1 MAEVQRAEFK
11 PPHESGAFLAGLG
24 FPALQRAWSCR
35 RFKEIEKSLAGSG
48 LGVTPSNDGKII
60 RIPLPPLTEERRKD
74 LSKICKKHGEDT
86 KVVVRGFRR
95 DANEELKKLQKDAK
109 LTEDELRK
117 AEADTQKLTDQYVQ
131 KIDEVVKKKDLEIM
145 EV

>member
-1 MAEVQRAEFK
+1 
-11 PPHESGAFLAGLG
+11 
-24 FPALQRAWSCR
+24 
-35 RFKEIEKSLAGSG
+35 
-48 LGVTPSNDGKII
+48 
-60 RIPLPPLTEERRKD
+60 
-74 LSKICKKHGEDT
+74 
-86 KVVVRGFRR
+86 VRGFRR
-95 DANEELKKLQKDAK
+95 DANEELKKLQKDGK